1 MTWSIIARDPA
12 TGRFGI
18 AVASKFLAV
27 GARVPFIAAD
37 AGAVATQALLN
48 PFYGVRGLSLLR
60 DGMPPEEVA
69 RILVAGDDGR
79 NHRQLHL
86 MDRKG
91 RVAAHTGAAC
101 IGWCGHRQGEGFSV
115 AGNMLAGAR
124 VIDDTGAVYIGSG
137 DVDFPRRLIMAMQV
151 GEAAGGDKRGRQSAA
166 LLIHGE
172 DAWSELDL
180 RVDDHLDPLA
190 ELARLEQVSRER
202 WMHFRKY
209 LPSRHD
215 PVGITDRTAIE
226 AGIAAA
232 RAGIQS

>member
-1 MTWSIIARDPA
+1 
-12 TGRFGI
+12 
-18 AVASKFLAV
+18 
-27 GARVPFIAAD
+27 
-37 AGAVATQALLN
+37 
-48 PFYGVRGLSLLR
+48 
-60 DGMPPEEVA
+60 
-69 RILVAGDDGR
+69 
-79 NHRQLHL
+79 
-86 MDRKG
+86 
-91 RVAAHTGAAC
+91 
-101 IGWCGHRQGEGFSV
+101 
-115 AGNMLAGAR
+115 MLAGAR